1 MDSLTFARELN
12 KIITQ
17 KVKEIISSSNQSD
30 TMYATYTGEGLK
42 IDDKP
47 VEVDMDFVEVPEH
60 LKKYKLKIS
69 FDLTQEQLDNQVLIV
84 KKSGERVELS
94 RLKFDKIPIEVEYDE
109 MKSGQRYLVQQKAGA
124 QKFVILDRIPEE
136 EQ

>member
-84 KKSGERVELS
+84 KKSERVELS

-109 MKSGQRYLVQQKAGA
+109 MKAGQRYLVQQKAGA

>member
-1 MDSLTFARELN
+1 MDIDSMTFARELN

-60 LKKYKLKIS
+60 LKK
-69 FDLTQEQLDNQVLIV
+69 
-84 KKSGERVELS
+84 
-94 RLKFDKIPIEVEYDE
+94 
-109 MKSGQRYLVQQKAGA
+109 
-124 QKFVILDRIPEE
+124 
-136 EQ
+136 